1 MSTGQ
6 THHGLSPEQLQA
18 YRTDGYVVGDRLLRP
33 ERFAAL
39 KDHFER
45 KIAALP
51 PGDRP
56 EDMDVPHFTDPELFR
71 WLFDPDVLDV
81 VESVLG
87 PDIAL
92 FTSHF
97 FCKPAG
103 DGKSVPW
110 HTDGYFWREMIEPAG
125 QAMTIWLAIDPSTL
139 ENGCMKVVPGSHTG
153 QDGRYQRAA
162 AEHSVFDE
170 ELDQSQVAVDRAL
183 PVQLRPNQYSIH
195 NAGLVHSSEVNRSSL
210 RRCGFTMRYISTGV
224 RFRHDVVGHKH
235 QIFLARGRDRAGNV
249 YADPGRAHPELVATR
264 GKGQRF
270 VGAERG

>member
-1 MSTGQ
+1 MSTSKR
-6 THHGLSPEQLQA
+6 GLDPEQVA
-18 YRTDGYVVGDRLLRP
+18 AFRTDGYVIGDGLLKP
-33 ERFAAL
+33 DAFLAL
-39 KDHFER
+39 KNHFER
-45 KIAALP
+45 KLAALP
-51 PGDRP
+51 EGERP

-139 ENGCMKVVPGSHTG
+139 ENGCMKVIPGSHVSGEGSYRRVT
-153 QDGRYQRAA
+153 DDT
-162 AEHSVFDE
+162 SVFDE
-170 ELDQSQVAVDRAL
+170 ELDQSRIDASQAV
-183 PVQLRPNQYSIH
+183 PVQLQPNQFSIH
-195 NAGLVHSSEVNRSSL
+195 SGGLVHSSEVNRSAM
-210 RRCGFTMRYISTGV
+210 RRCGFTMRYISTSV
-224 RFRHDVVGHKH
+224 RFNHDGVGHKH
-235 QIFLARGRDRAGNV
+235 QIFLARGRDRAGNT
-249 YADPGRAHPELVATR
+249 YADPSRAYPELVQTR
-264 GKGQRF
+264 GAGQRF
-270 VGAERG
+270 VGAER